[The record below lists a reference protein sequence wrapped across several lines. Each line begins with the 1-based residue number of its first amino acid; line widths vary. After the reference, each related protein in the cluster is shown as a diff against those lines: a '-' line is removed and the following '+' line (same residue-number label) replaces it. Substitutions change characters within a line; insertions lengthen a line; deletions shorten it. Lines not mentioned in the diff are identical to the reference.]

1 MTHVSGDEI
10 FDATQLH
17 VQLLL
22 PQSQYITRAVGHTED
37 VATMV
42 GHQVPADVDF
52 ARVIPMSHHQK
63 KALCKKYVPEHV
75 FKLMYVTVYF
85 LVNI

>member
-1 MTHVSGDEI
+1 MPHVSGERI

-17 VQLLL
+17 IQLLL
-22 PQSQYITRAVGHTED
+22 PQSHYITRAVGHTED

-42 GHQVPADVDF
+42 GHQVRSEVDF

-75 FKLMYVTVYF
+75 LKLMYITVYF
-85 LVNI
+85 LVNL